1 MFPKKRNGFVL
12 DRQHG
17 RRDVTCKPAIA
28 VLTKI
33 CLALTLRHNKCNS
46 FQYKPKEGGGGEN
59 IRGVQLSV
67 PAGVPSSFRECDL
80 KSLLRLTSVLCSL
93 KYLRYRKME

>member
-1 MFPKKRNGFVL
+1 MVL
-12 DRQHG
+12 KNG

-33 CLALTLRHNKCNS
+33 CLPLTLRHNKWNS
-46 FQYKPKEGGGGEN
+46 FQYKPKGGGGEY

-67 PAGVPSSFRECDL
+67 HAGVPSSFRECDL
-80 KSLLRLTSVLCSL
+80 KSLLRLTSFLCSL